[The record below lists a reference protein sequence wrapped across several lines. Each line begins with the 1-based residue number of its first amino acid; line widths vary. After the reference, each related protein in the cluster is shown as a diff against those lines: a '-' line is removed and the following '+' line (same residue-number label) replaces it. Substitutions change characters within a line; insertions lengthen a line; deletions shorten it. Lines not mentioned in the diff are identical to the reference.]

1 MQQAD
6 DNENAERFDTLPQTL
21 GQAITAFIKDP
32 LVKKVLG
39 DDVYAKFLEAKESE
53 WKRFRSCVTQW
64 EMNEYLGKY

>member
-6 DNENAERFDTLPQTL
+6 GTEAKDQFKTLPQTL
-21 GQAITAFIKDP
+21 GQAIDAFQSDD

-39 DDVYAKFLEAKESE
+39 QDVCVKFLEAKEDE